1 MLKGV
6 KDDKSENHPLN
17 VTDEL
22 ITDIEAFLENEG
34 IKISWNNTY
43 STFWESI

>member
-22 ITDIEAFLENEG
+22 ITDIEAFFRERGDKNFLG
-34 IKISWNNTY
+34 
-43 STFWESI
+43 